1 MKNVFSAAFLV
12 IVLTLTVAASGC
24 ASSGSG
30 YGGSDGHVGH
40 SH

>member
-1 MKNVFSAAFLV
+1 MKNVLFAAFLMV
-12 IVLTLTVAASGC
+12 AFALTVSASGC

-30 YGGSDGHVGH
+30 YGGSDGHYGH